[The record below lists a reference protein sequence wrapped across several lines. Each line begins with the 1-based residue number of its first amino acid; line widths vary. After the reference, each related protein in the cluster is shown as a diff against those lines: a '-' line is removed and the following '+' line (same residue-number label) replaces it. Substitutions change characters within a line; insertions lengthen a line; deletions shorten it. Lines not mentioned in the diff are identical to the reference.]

1 MFLQKVSAQCLQSLD
16 QHPRSP
22 LLVPAAMASKI
33 DTVEHPPA
41 PAPAPWFSGSLQHP
55 SSAHKPS
62 SNRHIWETFRHC
74 SLPWRWQR
82 EHDPHA
88 TPSHNGKIRMETQ
101 SPIFV
106 LNFHWLK
113 KYVNAKM
120 LTLLSHYGLL
130 CNYFFDSSWRLN
142 WRHNGL
148 LCNDISAE
156 FFACFPL
163 FLNFLSFI
171 FPPLKKKREN
181 FSFADHWLF
190 NVRLFTQ

>member
-1 MFLQKVSAQCLQSLD
+1 MSSCLGHSPWQCPFSIYNQATIRHSGKLRASNLPKGGKRNPVP
-16 QHPRSP
+16 HP
-22 LLVPAAMASKI
+22 
-33 DTVEHPPA
+33 
-41 PAPAPWFSGSLQHP
+41 
-55 SSAHKPS
+55 
-62 SNRHIWETFRHC
+62 
-74 SLPWRWQR
+74 
-82 EHDPHA
+82 
-88 TPSHNGKIRMETQ
+88 TPNCKGKIRTETKRT
-101 SPIFV
+101 IFV

-120 LTLLSHYGLL
+120 LTRLSHYGLL

-148 LCNDISAE
+148 LCNDIFAE
-156 FFACFPL
+156 FFACFLL

-171 FPPLKKKREN
+171 FSPLKREREN